1 MGGMG
6 RTPHPQAAALAT
18 GSALSL
24 TEYAKADTQQRDTD
38 EHQQN
43 GVSGHHI
50 PHITDNGFDRAHIAI
65 TVVDQALKLLG
76 EVVTN
81 LLVYYF
87 YQLVRKTN

>member
-1 MGGMG
+1 MLRIHPGIPGKG
-6 RTPHPQAAALAT
+6 ALYIPKLILQGAQTPGSGIIPIGKVLQVSAAM
-18 GSALSL
+18 
-24 TEYAKADTQQRDTD
+24 EYFSFQSVQFLLLLRQQ
-38 EHQQN
+38 H
-43 GVSGHHI
+43 
-50 PHITDNGFDRAHIAI
+50 I